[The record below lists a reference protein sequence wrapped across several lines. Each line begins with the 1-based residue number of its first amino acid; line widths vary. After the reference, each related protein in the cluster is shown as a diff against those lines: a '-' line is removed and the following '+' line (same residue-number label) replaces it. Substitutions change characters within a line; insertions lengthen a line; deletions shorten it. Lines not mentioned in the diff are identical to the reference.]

1 MTNAENRQLSEEEL
15 QELVAASDSGARN
28 PSGPVGKMI
37 AITALLWSV
46 FQVLLASP
54 VGPYVLPGDLINN
67 SRQIHLAFAV
77 FLAAMAYPLFKN
89 SPRDYIPWYDWILG
103 VGGAFLALYG
113 YFFYDKIVSNGG
125 LADAADAYFA
135 LAGLIFLFIA
145 AYRTLGPVMVV
156 LAVVFLGYVFFG
168 SSEVVP
174 DQIRW
179 AGASLRKAMS
189 HMWITSEGVFGI
201 ALGVSTRFV
210 FLFVLFGALLDKA
223 GAGNYF
229 IKMAF
234 GALGHLRGGPA
245 KAAVVGSAATGLI
258 SGSSIANVVTTGTF
272 TIPLMKRV
280 GFSPEKA
287 GSVEVASSVNGQI
300 MPPVMGAAAFLMVEY
315 VGISYVEVIT
325 HAFLPAI
332 ISYIALVYIVHLEA
346 VKNNMPTIG
355 NKVVNLFNTVIGMF
369 AFFAGFAILCYAT
382 QYPVAA
388 VISLFPEGAGL
399 VLCGLLG
406 LIYVALVYLAAQT
419 PDLEADDPNAEVV
432 ELPDVALI
440 YKSGLYYLLPIIVLV
455 YFLMIERKSPGLSAF
470 WATFLLCGILLTQ
483 KTLKGIFRGEVTAR
497 SAWEGLI
504 IGLVSAVK
512 SYLKWLV
519 ITVLTVIGFA
529 AMWALDLN
537 PVYALIVPILAYAV
551 FWYLDRQKD
560 DPFANNAF
568 ALSIRSGRNDLIDGM
583 IDGARNMIGIGLA
596 TATAGIIVGTV
607 SLTGIG
613 QVMADFVEF
622 LSGGN
627 LILMLIFVAILSL
640 ILGMGLPTTANYI
653 VVSSLMVAVVVELG
667 AQSGLIVPLI
677 AVHLFVFYFGIM
689 ADVTPPV
696 GLASFAAAAVSGGDA
711 IRTGF
716 TAFFYSL
723 RTVALPFVFIFNT
736 DLLLIDVSWA
746 QGIIVFITATIGI
759 LVFTAATMG
768 WFLTR
773 NRIWETVAMLVIAF
787 ALFRP
792 GYFMNQLQ
800 PPFEDIP
807 PSGFSEAIG
816 AAEPGSELR
825 AVISGPDFDTFEI
838 KEVTVP
844 LTIPEG
850 DTAEARLE
858 ALGFILVPEGDV
870 QRLDEPGFGTEL
882 GDTLSSFDFY
892 GDDAVQIAS
901 VQATANQLPKELIW
915 IPALLLLGL
924 IGWLQ
929 TRRAEPVIEGAPA

>member
-1 MTNAENRQLSEEEL
+1 MSSHENRALSEEEL
-15 QELVAASDSGARN
+15 QELVAASDSGARS
-28 PSGPVGKMI
+28 PTGAVGIFI
-37 AITALLWSV
+37 AVVALVWSI

-54 VGPYVLPGDLINN
+54 VAPYILPGDLINN

-77 FLAAMAYPLFKN
+77 FLAAMAYPLFKS
-89 SPRDYIPWYDWILG
+89 SPRDHIPYYDWALG
-103 VGGAFLALYG
+103 IAGAFLALYG
-113 YFFYDKIVSNGG
+113 YFFYEKIVGNGG
-125 LADAADAYFA
+125 LADASDAYFA
-135 LAGLIFLFIA
+135 LAGLILLFIA
-145 AYRTLGPVMVV
+145 SYRVLGPIMVI
-156 LAVVFLGYVFFG
+156 LAVVFLLYVFFG
-168 SSEVVP
+168 SSELVP

-201 ALGVSTRFV
+201 ALGVSTKFV

-280 GFSPEKA
+280 GFSAEKA

-355 NKVVNLFNTVIGMF
+355 NKVVSMGRTVGGMF
-369 AFFAGFAILCYAT
+369 AFFAGFALLCYAT
-382 QYPVAA
+382 QFPVSAI
-388 VISLFPEGAGL
+388 VSLFPEGSGL
-399 VLCGLLG
+399 ILSALLG
-406 LIYVALVYLAAQT
+406 LIYVALVYLAAQI
-419 PDLEADDPNAEVV
+419 PDLEPDDPTAEVV
-432 ELPDVALI
+432 ELPDVAKI

-470 WATFLLCGILLTQ
+470 WATFLLFGILLTQ
-483 KTLKGIFRGEVTAR
+483 KSLKAFFRGEENALNR
-497 SAWEGLI
+497 LRD
-504 IGLVSAVK
+504 GLV
-512 SYLKWLV
+512 
-519 ITVLTVIGFA
+519 
-529 AMWALDLN
+529 
-537 PVYALIVPILAYAV
+537 
-551 FWYLDRQKD
+551 
-560 DPFANNAF
+560 
-568 ALSIRSGRNDLIDGM
+568 DLIQGM

-627 LILMLIFVAILSL
+627 LILMLLFVAILSL

-653 VVSSLMVAVVVELG
+653 VVSSLMVGVVVELG

-716 TAFFYSL
+716 IAFFYSL

-736 DLLLIDVSWA
+736 DLLLIDVTVT
-746 QGIIVFITATIGI
+746 QGIIVFVVATLGI
-759 LVFTAATMG
+759 LIFTAATMG

-773 NRIWETVAMLVIAF
+773 NRIWETVAMLLVAF

-792 GYFMNQLQ
+792 GFFMNQIQ
-800 PPFEDIP
+800 PPFEQIDP
-807 PSGFSEAIG
+807 AAFGEAIG
-816 AAEPGSELR
+816 TATPGSAWR
-825 AVISGPDFDTFEI
+825 VVVSGPDFDTLEI

-844 LTIPEG
+844 VTVPEG
-850 DTAEARLE
+850 EDAAARLD
-858 ALGFILVPEGDV
+858 ALGFILIPEGDV
-870 QRLDEPGFGTEL
+870 QRLDEPMFGTEL
-882 GDTLSSFDFY
+882 GDALSSFDFY
-892 GDDAVQIAS
+892 GDAPVQI
-901 VQATANQLPKELIW
+901 VTVKATADQLPKELIF
-915 IPALLLLGL
+915 IPALLLMAL
-924 IGWLQ
+924 ISLLQ
-929 TRRAEPVIEGAPA
+929 TRRARAFTKGETA

>member
-1 MTNAENRQLSEEEL
+1 MAKSDKGALSEEEL
-15 QELVAASDSGARN
+15 QELVASSDTGARA
-28 PSGPVGKMI
+28 PTGSLGMFI
-37 AITALLWSV
+37 AAVALIWSV

-54 VGPYVLPGDLINN
+54 IAPYALPADLINN
-67 SRQIHLAFAV
+67 SRQIHLAFAI
-77 FLAAMAYPLFKN
+77 FLSAMAYPLFR
-89 SPRDYIPWYDWILG
+89 SSARDSVPWYDWILG

-113 YFFYDKIVSNGG
+113 YFFYEKIVGNGG
-125 LADAADAYFA
+125 LADDSDALFA
-135 LAGLIFLFIA
+135 LAGIIFLFIA
-145 AYRTLGPVMVV
+145 AYRTLGPVMVI
-156 LAVVFLGYVFFG
+156 LAMVFMGYVFFG
-168 SSEVVP
+168 ASEVVP

-201 ALGVSTRFV
+201 ALGVSTKFV
-210 FLFVLFGALLDKA
+210 FLFVLFGALLDRA

-280 GFSPEKA
+280 GFTAEKA

-325 HAFLPAI
+325 HAFLPAV

-355 NKVVNLFNTVIGMF
+355 DRVVSLGRTIGGMF
-369 AFFAGFAILCYAT
+369 AFFAGFAVLCYAT
-382 QYPVAA
+382 QYPVRAI
-388 VISLFPEGAGL
+388 VSLFPEGS
-399 VLCGLLG
+399 G
-406 LIYVALVYLAAQT
+406 LILSLLLFLIYIALIWLAAQV
-419 PDLEADDPNAEVV
+419 PDLEPDDPNAEVV
-432 ELPDVALI
+432 ELPDVAKI
-440 YKSGLYYLLPIIVLV
+440 YKSGLYYLMPIIVLV

-470 WATFLLCGILLTQ
+470 WATFLLFGILLTQ
-483 KTLKGIFRGEVTAR
+483 RSLKAMFRGDDNPIAR
-497 SAWEGLI
+497 LRDGL
-504 IGLVSAVK
+504 
-512 SYLKWLV
+512 
-519 ITVLTVIGFA
+519 
-529 AMWALDLN
+529 LDL
-537 PVYALIVPILAYAV
+537 VA
-551 FWYLDRQKD
+551 
-560 DPFANNAF
+560 
-568 ALSIRSGRNDLIDGM
+568 GM

-667 AQSGLIVPLI
+667 AQSGLVVPLI

-736 DLLLIDVSWA
+736 DLLLIDVTWV
-746 QGIIVFITATIGI
+746 QGIIVFIVATVGI

-768 WFLTR
+768 WFLAR
-773 NRIWETVAMLVIAF
+773 SRIWETAALLLIAF

-792 GYFMNQLQ
+792 GFFMNQIQ

-807 PSGFSEAIG
+807 PAQFEEALG
-816 AAEPGSELR
+816 SAKPGSQLR
-825 AVISGPDFDTFEI
+825 TIVSGPDFDTL
-838 KEVTVP
+838 EVKDLTVVLTVP
-844 LTIPEG
+844 EEDSAG
-850 DTAEARLE
+850 ARLD
-858 ALGFILVPEGDV
+858 ALGLILMPEGDV
-870 QRLDEPGFGTEL
+870 VRLDEPMFGTPMGE
-882 GDTLSSFDFY
+882 DLSSFDFY
-892 GDDAVQIAS
+892 GEDPVQLKAVRVAADQM
-901 VQATANQLPKELIW
+901 PKELIF

-924 IGWLQ
+924 IALLQ
-929 TRRAEPVIEGAPA
+929 SRRAAATSREGALA

>member
-1 MTNAENRQLSEEEL
+1 MSDSEKRSLNEDEL
-15 QELVAASDSGARN
+15 QELVAASDSGARSV
-28 PSGPVGKMI
+28 PGGLGLFI
-37 AITALLWSV
+37 AAVALIWSI

-54 VGPYVLPGDLINN
+54 WAPYILPSDAINN
-67 SRQIHLAFAV
+67 SRQIHLAFAI
-77 FLAAMAYPLFKN
+77 FLSAMAYPLFRSAPKD
-89 SPRDYIPWYDWILG
+89 RVPWYDWILA
-103 VGGAFLALYG
+103 VGGAILALYG
-113 YFFYDKIVSNGG
+113 YFFYEKIVQAGG
-125 LADAADAYFA
+125 LADQTDAYAA
-135 LAGLIFLFIA
+135 LAGLTLLFIA

-156 LAVVFLGYVFFG
+156 LALVFLGYVFFG
-168 SSEVVP
+168 ASEVVP
-174 DQIRW
+174 DTIRW

-201 ALGVSTRFV
+201 ALGVSTKFV

-280 GFSPEKA
+280 GFSSEKA
-287 GSVEVASSVNGQI
+287 GAVEVASSVNGQI

-346 VKNNMPTIG
+346 VKTRMPTLG
-355 NKVVNLFNTVIGMF
+355 NKVVKLWRTILGMF
-369 AFFAGFAILCYAT
+369 LFFAGFAILCYIT
-382 QYPVAA
+382 QFPVRLVTSMVPTGSGWILAA
-388 VISLFPEGAGL
+388 LLAL
-399 VLCGLLG
+399 VYVG
-406 LIYVALVYLAAQT
+406 LIYLAST
-419 PDLEADDPNAEVV
+419 VDDLEPDDPNSEDV
-432 ELPDVALI
+432 ELPDIPKI

-470 WATFLLCGILLTQ
+470 WATFLLFGILLTQ
-483 KTLKGIFRGEVTAR
+483 RSLKAMFRGESNPFAKLKD
-497 SAWEGLI
+497 GLI
-504 IGLVSAVK
+504 
-512 SYLKWLV
+512 
-519 ITVLTVIGFA
+519 
-529 AMWALDLN
+529 
-537 PVYALIVPILAYAV
+537 
-551 FWYLDRQKD
+551 
-560 DPFANNAF
+560 
-568 ALSIRSGRNDLIDGM
+568 DLIGGM

-667 AQSGLIVPLI
+667 AQSGLVVPLI

-736 DLLLIDVSWA
+736 DLLLIDVTLT
-746 QGIIVFITATIGI
+746 QGIIVFIVATIGI
-759 LVFTAATMG
+759 LIFTSATMG
-768 WFLTR
+768 WFLTK

-792 GYFMNQLQ
+792 GFFMDQIQ
-800 PPFEDIP
+800 PPYDEV
-807 PSGFSEAIG
+807 
-816 AAEPGSELR
+816 EPTALEQRVENAPVGRDLR
-825 AVISGPDFDTFEI
+825 VVISGPDFDTLEM
-838 KEVTVP
+838 KDMTVVLTVP
-844 LTIPEG
+844 EVEG
-850 DTAEARLE
+850 AQA
-858 ALGFILVPEGDV
+858 
-870 QRLDEPGFGTEL
+870 RLDEWGLLLMQEGDDVILEEPMFGTQL
-882 GDTLSSFDFY
+882 SDKLSSFDFY
-892 GDDAVQIAS
+892 GDEPVTISAVRAPADQM
-901 VQATANQLPKELIW
+901 PKELIF
-915 IPALLLLGL
+915 IPALALMAL
-924 IGWLQ
+924 IAFLQ
-929 TRRAEPVIEGAPA
+929 TRRAPAATTREGVPA